1 MRICQTQAGEKIIY
15 IIYRNRIKHGIRE
28 RERRRERERHNSKAI
43 QIFMFLQKLKS
54 YLAKCQRCR
63 N

>member
-15 IIYRNRIKHGIRE
+15 IIYRNRIKHG
-28 RERRRERERHNSKAI
+28 RRESERDTHNSKAI